1 MTTKFRIFLCL
12 FSVLL
17 ISAIGAGTAAAG
29 DSGNGLSASQTT
41 SQVEIVEPTLSP
53 SRVNDSSTTHTL
65 SFDVYNLSYDG
76 AKDTFQITVPDGVSI
91 EGEPDVRIVAG
102 PMDDPDVTLVGN
114 TLNFSV
120 NPNVTA
126 DEPVA
131 DVVPRIAVDMTLS
144 SGDTDETDPRGPTE
158 GTEWDVTITRVI
170 DGDTVEAQFPNGEV
184 DTIRLLGVDTPETNL
199 NSVSPTEF
207 EGISDT
213 TAGSDHLLNWG
224 ENASNYAEQQL
235 NNQDVRV
242 VVDEQ
247 ADRRGSFGRLLGHI
261 YVDDEN
267 FNKQLLSEG
276 YARLYDS
283 EFSKQSE
290 FESAEQTAQ
299 DTETGLWDFDDSTDN
314 QPDSDIAVTEIHED
328 AEGNEFENLDDEYIT
343 FTNNGNSEVDMS
355 GWTVSDAADHVYTFP
370 SGFSLATGQSVT
382 LYTGSGPDTDSELY
396 WGEEAPVWNN
406 GGDTITLEDT
416 SGTVV
421 LQRQY

>member
-29 DSGNGLSASQTT
+29 DSDNGLSASQTT

-247 ADRRGSFGRLLGHI
+247 ADRRGSFGRLLAYI
-261 YVDDEN
+261 YVNDEN

-283 EFSKQSE
+283 EFSRQAE

-299 DTETGLWDFDDSTDN
+299 DTETGLWDFDDSTDS
-314 QPDSDIAVTEIHED
+314 QPASDIAVTEIHED
-328 AEGNEFENLDDEYIT
+328 AEGDEFENLDDEYIT

-370 SGFSLATGQSVT
+370 SGFSLATEQSVT
-382 LYTGSGPDTDSELY
+382 LYTGSGSDTDSELY

-406 GGDTITLEDT
+406 GGDTITLRDA
-416 SGTVV
+416 SGSEIV
-421 LQRQY
+421 QRQY